1 MAKAKRRRN
10 AELSD
15 AHKALQ
21 AQFKS
26 AGESQRLW
34 SEQRATVA
42 EMPGTHKDNRKRL
55 REEADYY
62 KAQSERYF
70 AAAARTPFLTA
81 EQVAPLA
88 VKLRR
93 ATPKQVAELATTV
106 LDLYRRRIEAKEAD
120 EAARAARAAAVAK
133 KFAPGEQ
140 GSLFTPKSYRV
151 QTIVTGESGDLFAPV
166 SSVPASLVSQRVK
179 LDAKRASSFERDA
192 RYRERVLEEL
202 RGTVRATGQAL
213 AVEGP
218 RGNVLAVLRLTEA
231 NPRRR
236 RRSSARACACSSPN
250 PPRGTRAAVDLSRA
264 ESERWHAHDK
274 ATIAEVLEAARAAVR
289 ETGLPVL
296 VRDADGVTVA
306 TARQK
311 KRARR

>member
-1 MAKAKRRRN
+1 MAKRRRN
-10 AELSD
+10 AELSE

-21 AQFKS
+21 AQFKAS
-26 AGESQRLW
+26 AESQRLW
-34 SEQRATVA
+34 ADQRGAVA

-55 REEADYY
+55 REEAEYFN
-62 KAQSERYF
+62 AQSQRF
-70 AAAARTPFLTA
+70 FQAATRTPFLTSA
-81 EQVAPLA
+81 QVAPLA

-93 ATPKQVAELATTV
+93 ATPKQVAELASTV
-106 LDLYRRRIEAKEAD
+106 LDLYRRRVDAQEAD
-120 EAARAARAAAVAK
+120 EKARAAKAATVAK
-133 KFAPGEQ
+133 KFAPGGQ
-140 GSLFTPKSYRV
+140 GSLFAPKSYRV
-151 QTIVTGESGDLFAPV
+151 QTIVTGQSGDLFSPV

-236 RRSSARACACSSPN
+236 RRSSARACACSSSN
-250 PPRGTRAAVDLSRA
+250 PRGTRAAVDLSRA
-264 ESERWHAHDK
+264 ESARWHKQDK

-289 ETGLPVL
+289 ETGLPVI

-311 KRARR
+311 RARRR

>member
-10 AELSD
+10 GELSE

-21 AQFKS
+21 AQFKAS
-26 AGESQRLW
+26 AESQRLW
-34 SEQRATVA
+34 ADQRSAVA

-62 KAQSERYF
+62 KAQSERF
-70 AAAARTPFLTA
+70 FQAATRTAFLTA

-106 LDLYRRRIEAKEAD
+106 LDLYRRRVEAKEAD
-120 EAARAARAAAVAK
+120 EAARAARAATVAK

-140 GSLFTPKSYRV
+140 GSLFAPKSYRV
-151 QTIVTGESGDLFAPV
+151 QTIVTGQSGDLFAPV

-236 RRSSARACACSSPN
+236 RRSSARACACSN
-250 PPRGTRAAVDLSRA
+250 PRGTRAAVDLSRA
-264 ESERWHAHDK
+264 ESARWHKQDK

-289 ETGLPVL
+289 ETGLPVI

-311 KRARR
+311 RARRR

>member
-1 MAKAKRRRN
+1 MAKRRPKTRRN

-21 AQFKS
+21 AQFKAS
-26 AGESQRLW
+26 AESQRLW
-34 SEQRATVA
+34 SEQRAAVA
-42 EMPGTHKDNRKRL
+42 AMPGTHKDNRKKL
-55 REEADYY
+55 RDEAEYY
-62 KAQSERYF
+62 KAQSERFF
-70 AAAARTPFLTA
+70 AAATRTAFLTA

-106 LDLYRRRIEAKEAD
+106 LDLYRRRVEAKEAD

-133 KFAPGEQ
+133 KIAPGEQ
-140 GSLFTPKSYRV
+140 GSLFAPKSYRV
-151 QTIVTGESGDLFAPV
+151 QTLVTGESGDLFSPV
-166 SSVPASLVSQRVK
+166 SSLPASMVSSRVK

-202 RGTVRATGQAL
+202 RSTVRATGQAL

-236 RRSSARACACSSPN
+236 RRSSARACACSN
-250 PPRGTRAAVDLSRA
+250 PRGARAAVDLSRA
-264 ESERWHAHDK
+264 ESERWHARD
-274 ATIAEVLEAARAAVR
+274 AALVAEVLEAARAAVR
-289 ETGLPVL
+289 ETGLPVI